1 MTEETKLTKGFKG
14 LVYSYVRFSSA
25 KQAEGTSLA
34 RQAEFAAKYCAQHGL
49 TLDTSLSMTDAGLSA
64 YHGTHIKSGALGVFL
79 KAVELGRVAPGSVL
93 LVEQLDRISR
103 AEPILAQGILSQIIG
118 AGIRVVTAA
127 DGREYSRET
136 LKKDPMGLVYSL
148 LILIRS
154 HEESSAKS
162 SRVKSAMIARCKE
175 WQAGTWRK
183 PIAPGVSDPG
193 WVHRV
198 GDSYQFIP
206 AREEAMRAMISLY
219 RSGWGALRIVQE
231 LDRRGLSIGGGAN
244 GVDRVAQLIRK
255 RALVGERVLR
265 VDGEEFV
272 LQAYYPALLTEEEFA
287 ELQILA
293 GERGRRPG
301 RGTIPGIFTGMGLA
315 FCGYCGSRL
324 VSSTSHTKSPRDG
337 TIKDGSRRLVCSASK
352 NGQKCPVGGSCT
364 IAPVEN
370 AIMQFCGDQINLTRL
385 LQGDSGEKILLS
397 ELAHARADAAAT
409 QQQIDKLMVVL
420 LDDANAAP
428 ATFAVKVR
436 ELESRLKVERAAVNR
451 IEQELA
457 VTASQAPATAGTWQA
472 LADGVASLDS
482 DARIKVR
489 QLVADSFSRILV
501 YRLGYPSYGDFKG
514 RIALE
519 LHGKR
524 GAHHVIEIDR
534 ATGELIAREDIHNP
548 ILAQEYPRYLGR
560 GLPTDPAFY
569 DGIVS
574 ATRETRMNEDWF
586 ASLPE
591 KIAKIKKQ
599 R

>member
-1 MTEETKLTKGFKG
+1 MNTKATI
-14 LVYSYVRFSSA
+14 YSYSRFSSA
-25 KQAEGTSLA
+25 AQSSGTSLQ
-34 RQAEFAAKYCAQHGL
+34 RQAQYAEAYAKKHGL
-49 TLDTSLSMTDAGLSA
+49 TLDSSLSMKDEGLSA
-64 YHGTHIKSGALGVFL
+64 FHGKHISKGALGLFL
-79 KAVELGRVAPGSVL
+79 RAIESGKVPVGSVL
-93 LVEQLDRISR
+93 IVEQLDRLSR
-103 AEPILAQGILSQIIG
+103 AAPIVAQALLSQIITSG
-118 AGIRVVTAA
+118 VTVVTAI
-127 DGREYSRET
+127 DGKVYNEAT
-136 LKKDPMGLVYSL
+136 LKASPMDLVYSL
-148 LILIRS
+148 LVLIRS

-193 WVHRV
+193 WVRREGDTYVLVTERADAMLTMIALYKSGMGAQRV
-198 GDSYQFIP
+198 
-206 AREEAMRAMISLY
+206 M
-219 RSGWGALRIVQE
+219 QE

-255 RALVGERVLR
+255 RAIVGERVLR

-272 LQAYYPALLTEEEFA
+272 LQGYYPALITEEEFA
-287 ELQILA
+287 ELQVLA
-293 GERGRRPG
+293 SERGRRPG

-337 TIKDGSRRLVCSASK
+337 QIKDGSRRLVCSASK

-370 AIMQFCGDQINLTRL
+370 AIMQYCGDQVNLTRL
-385 LQGDSGEKILLS
+385 LAGDDNEQVRMAA
-397 ELAHARADAAAT
+397 LAKARGVAAAT
-409 QQQIDKLMVVL
+409 EAQIAKLMAVL
-420 LDDANAAP
+420 LDDENAAP
-428 ATFAVKVR
+428 AAFAEKAR
-436 ELESRLKVERAAVNR
+436 ELEKRLKVEHETIAQFELELHAA
-451 IEQELA
+451 
-457 VTASQAPATAGTWQA
+457 ASQTPASAETWA
-472 LADGVASLDS
+472 SLAKGVAALDA
-482 DARIKVR
+482 DARLKARQIVR
-489 QLVADSFSRILV
+489 DSFSAIYV
-501 YRLGYPSYGDFKG
+501 YRRGYPSYGDFRG

-524 GAHHVIEIDR
+524 GSHHVVEIDR
-534 ATGELIAREDIHNP
+534 ATGALIAREDIHEP